1 MQLPLHI
8 AFRNM
13 EPSDAVEAA
22 IRERVERLDRFYP
35 RIMGCRVV
43 VQAPHRH
50 HHKGKL
56 YEIHVDLTVP
66 GGEIAVTHSGPKNHA
81 HEDVYV
87 AIRDSFNAAGRLLE
101 DHARKIRGDVKHHVP
116 PLHGKIMRL
125 FPKKGYGFI
134 ETANGN
140 EIYFHK
146 NAVASGNFDKL
157 EPGAE
162 VRLAVAEKES
172 AQGPQATTVVLV
184 GKHHIRG

>member
-1 MQLPLHI
+1 MQLPLQI
-8 AFRNM
+8 SFRNM

-22 IRERVERLDRFYP
+22 IRERAERLDRFHP

-43 VQAPHRH
+43 VEAPHRH

-87 AIRDSFNAAGRLLE
+87 AIRDSFNTAGRLLE
-101 DHARKIRGDVKHHVP
+101 DHVRKIRGDVKHHEP
-116 PLHGKIMRL
+116 PLHGKIVRL
-125 FPKKGYGFI
+125 FPDDGYGFI
-134 ETANGN
+134 ETADGN

-146 NAVASGNFDKL
+146 NAIAGGDFDKL
-157 EPGAE
+157 KVGVE

-172 AQGPQATTVVLV
+172 AQGPQATTVMPV
-184 GKHHIRG
+184 GKHHITG